1 MIRLSQHLIWCSV
14 VICLALAVQKAG
26 AHGSVGAD
34 GDLCMIQIGYLKAH
48 FKIYLP
54 RGYQREEFCE
64 DLPEAAE
71 SLFVMEYGH
80 DGLKGMLIDFR
91 IIRDVT
97 GLGKFTRQTDIEQ
110 IDDLEAA
117 TVFHQ
122 PARIEPDVFTVVQ
135 QFDEPG
141 WYIGVVT
148 ATSQDQ
154 SQVYTAV
161 FPFEVGFTGFGYWPF
176 FIVLLIVLQLFHWYM
191 NGSFSRWRDRYRAS
205 GSEAK
210 HVI

>member
-1 MIRLSQHLIWCSV
+1 MMRLSHLNCCFFVLSLLLIPP
-14 VICLALAVQKAG
+14 KAD

-54 RGYQREEFCE
+54 RSYQREEFCE
-64 DLPEAAE
+64 DLPEATE

-80 DGLKGMLIDFR
+80 DSLGEMLIDFR

-97 GLGKFTRQTDIEQ
+97 GLGKFTRQSDIEQ

-122 PARIEPDVFTVVQ
+122 TARIEPDVFTVVQ
-135 QFDEPG
+135 HFDTPG

-148 ATSQDQ
+148 ATSPDR
-154 SQVYTAV
+154 SQVNMAV
-161 FPFEVGFTGFGYWPF
+161 FPFEVGFTGFGYWPL
-176 FIVLLIVLQLFHWYM
+176 FIALLILLQLFHWLM
-191 NGSFSRWRDRYRAS
+191 NGTLRRWRDRLVSS
-205 GSEAK
+205 GAAAQHS
-210 HVI
+210 V